1 MACHHN
7 LEKLQGENTTASIFQ
22 PSKMN
27 NQSSKSNRSALEPN
41 LQESNRYPQTTF
53 SQDMS
58 GQSMT
63 SAMGLRG
70 QACNHHPPSAFT
82 RDHGRQENPFKLQGE
97 GIAAW
102 NTSQPV
108 IVNSQNRFMRSAPGP
123 SNQYPPPAFLQDRE
137 RQLQENLVKFQGE
150 IAAQKE
156 KHAILNCENIYMR
169 SELGPSHGACNQ
181 YPPSSLSQD
190 YGRREIPVQV
200 QGEIAQHVIVNRFM
214 RSAPGPNYQIGDQ
227 YQPPPLSQDHRSQQQ
242 KYPVKFQG
250 EIAAHKEKPVT
261 VNRPNWSHRSARD
274 QACNQYPPSSLP
286 QDHGCH
292 RRENPFQLQGESVRN
307 TSQPIIT
314 NNENRYMRSEL
325 EPSPE
330 ACQQFQPSALS

>member
-1 MACHHN
+1 
-7 LEKLQGENTTASIFQ
+7 
-22 PSKMN
+22 MN

-181 YPPSSLSQD
+181 YPPPQKSTTEVSGQVP
-190 YGRREIPVQV
+190 RRDCCP
-200 QGEIAQHVIVNRFM
+200 
-214 RSAPGPNYQIGDQ
+214 
-227 YQPPPLSQDHRSQQQ
+227 
-242 KYPVKFQG
+242 
-250 EIAAHKEKPVT
+250 
-261 VNRPNWSHRSARD
+261 
-274 QACNQYPPSSLP
+274 
-286 QDHGCH
+286 
-292 RRENPFQLQGESVRN
+292 
-307 TSQPIIT
+307 
-314 NNENRYMRSEL
+314 
-325 EPSPE
+325 
-330 ACQQFQPSALS
+330 